1 MRAIIVE
8 DEFPARK
15 ELRYFIENKSGIEVV
30 SEFTNGIEVLDFI
43 QENKIDVIFLDIN
56 IPHLDGMLLA
66 KTLNQFK

>member
-43 QENKIDVIFLDIN
+43 QENKIDVIFLDIIYLILMECYLQN
-56 IPHLDGMLLA
+56 T
-66 KTLNQFK
+66 KSV

>member
-15 ELRYFIENKSGIEVV
+15 ELRYFIENKSSIEVV
-30 SEFTNGIEVLDFI
+30 NEFTNGIEVLDFI

-66 KTLNQFK
+66 KH

>member
-43 QENKIDVIFLDIN
+43 QENKNRCNFFSI
-56 IPHLDGMLLA
+56 
-66 KTLNQFK
+66 